1 MYYFVHWR
9 PARSGQGREPDLPED
24 VGFFLL
30 ADAGW
35 DTDWGVFRCWFEEAP
50 PSTQRIRRV
59 PEQLAT
65 LIASGESYPP
75 ALALARTQVGRHFSG
90 QSPSQRTFAQF
101 YIACLQRHLR
111 AQKDAPYILAEATRQ
126 EIGYLESGEFCWVL
140 EYGTNKQGQDVVWW
154 VSDDYHVYTNLAE
167 DFILSDSDKIRL
179 RDGIKKSLIHQP
191 ASGLAP
197 IE

>member
-9 PARSGQGREPDLPED
+9 PARNGRGREPDLPED
-24 VGFFLL
+24 VDFFLL
-30 ADAGW
+30 ADAGRH
-35 DTDWGVFRCWFEEAP
+35 TDWGIFRCWFEEPP

-65 LIASGESYPP
+65 LIASGKSYPP
-75 ALALARTQVGRHFSG
+75 ALALARSQGERRFHG
-90 QSPSQRTFAQF
+90 QRPSQETFARF
-101 YIACLQRHLR
+101 YTACLQTHLR

-126 EIGYLESGEFCWVL
+126 EIGYLENGEFCWIL
-140 EYGTNKQGQDVVWW
+140 EYGTNKKGQDVVWW

-179 RDGIKKSLIHQP
+179 RDGIKKSLIYQP
-191 ASGLAP
+191 DLNQNT
-197 IE
+197 